1 MDLHAAWIKLL
12 EEAGPGTMMTTAYDT
27 AWIARLAEIGEP
39 IGELALDWLREH
51 QLPDGS
57 WGAEQP
63 CYYHD
68 RVICTLAAIN
78 ALARRARPSDRDR
91 LHRAEVALGIMTSR
105 LPEDPSGETIGF
117 ELIVPTLFQ
126 EARTLGALHRE
137 EVDILKSLAPLRSA
151 KLAMLPNG
159 MINRLLTMAFSIE
172 MAGSDGKDLL
182 NIEHLQEQN
191 GSVSYSPSATAYFVL
206 YVRRR
211 DPNAL
216 AYLRSVAANGTAP
229 NVSPIDVFEVG
240 WVLWNLKFAINSLN
254 QNILDFCQ
262 SHLDHL
268 SWSWTPGMGTGF
280 TKNYGPKGGDETSIV
295 YDILNYYGRSVD
307 IDAVL
312 SYEKSYY
319 FRCFDIESNPSI
331 SANSHVLG
339 ALQQAGF
346 EKTHPTIKKLL
357 RFLSESRTNNTF
369 WVDKWH
375 TSPYYATSHG
385 AIACMGYDDQ
395 MASSAIEWILS
406 AQNTDGSW
414 GYYSAT
420 AEETAYCLQALAI
433 WKRHH
438 NGQVQTDVLQRGQ
451 EWLMQHIDPPYP
463 PLWIGKCLYCP
474 ELVVKSAVLSA
485 LTLIN
490 SF

>member
-295 YDILNYYGRSVD
+295 L
-307 IDAVL
+307 
-312 SYEKSYY
+312 
-319 FRCFDIESNPSI
+319 
-331 SANSHVLG
+331 
-339 ALQQAGF
+339 
-346 EKTHPTIKKLL
+346 
-357 RFLSESRTNNTF
+357 
-369 WVDKWH
+369 
-375 TSPYYATSHG
+375 
-385 AIACMGYDDQ
+385 
-395 MASSAIEWILS
+395 
-406 AQNTDGSW
+406 
-414 GYYSAT
+414 
-420 AEETAYCLQALAI
+420 
-433 WKRHH
+433 
-438 NGQVQTDVLQRGQ
+438 
-451 EWLMQHIDPPYP
+451 
-463 PLWIGKCLYCP
+463 
-474 ELVVKSAVLSA
+474 
-485 LTLIN
+485 
-490 SF
+490 